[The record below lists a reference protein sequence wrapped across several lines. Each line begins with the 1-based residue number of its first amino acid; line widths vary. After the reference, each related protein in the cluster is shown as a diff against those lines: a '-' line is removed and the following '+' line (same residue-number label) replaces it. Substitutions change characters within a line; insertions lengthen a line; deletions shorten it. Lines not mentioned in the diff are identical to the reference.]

1 MIVINWSIGVL
12 VGMMVAVIGVTDIY
26 VGLIPSASPNFLD

>member
-1 MIVINWSIGVL
+1 
-12 VGMMVAVIGVTDIY
+12 MMVAVIGVTDIY